1 MSQSPSGQPIKME
14 AESVYPAV
22 SVVIPAFNEGG
33 AVVSQVQNVSRVLNA
48 EGIPHEILVVDDGSD
63 DDTAQKALE
72 AGVRVLQHV
81 ENHGYGAAIKTGIM
95 AARYEIIA
103 ITDADGTYPADQ
115 LPAMLETLQSS
126 DMVVAARVGEE
137 VHIPWVRRPAKWV
150 LGKLAS
156 HIAGQDIPDL
166 NSGLR
171 VFRREVIQQ
180 YFSVLSNR
188 FSFTTTST
196 LAFLG
201 DDYHVSY
208 LPINYYKRIGRSKIR
223 PRHFM
228 DFTILVLRMA
238 MLFQPLK
245 VFVPLAG
252 LFGIT
257 GVLKAGFDVALVM
270 QRAAT
275 FGLTTL
281 YQPVL
286 STSAILLFLTGLQL
300 LLIGMMAEGVLRKM
314 SQQNRPTVM
323 SRSIRSYELSR
334 GREGQT
340 HEVPDTVLSKGSE
353 R

>member
-1 MSQSPSGQPIKME
+1 
-14 AESVYPAV
+14 
-22 SVVIPAFNEGG
+22 
-33 AVVSQVQNVSRVLNA
+33 
-48 EGIPHEILVVDDGSD
+48 VDDGSD
-63 DDTAQKALE
+63 DDTAKKALE
-72 AGVRVLQHV
+72 EGVRVLQHA
-81 ENHGYGAAIKTGIM
+81 ENRGYGAAIKTGIM
-95 AARYEIIA
+95 SARYEVIA

-150 LGKLAS
+150 LRKLAS
-156 HIAGQDIPDL
+156 HIAGHDIPDL

-180 YFSVLSNR
+180 YFPVLSNR

-208 LPINYYKRIGRSKIR
+208 IPINYYKRIGRSKIR
-223 PRHFM
+223 PWHFM
-228 DFTILVLRMA
+228 DFTVLVLRMA

-252 LFGIT
+252 LFCIAGM
-257 GVLKAGFDVALVM
+257 LKAGFDVALVM

-314 SQQNRPTVM
+314 GQQNRSTVM

-334 GREGQT
+334 EREGQS
-340 HEVPDTVLSKGSE
+340 HEVPGPVFSKGSE